1 MNKKSTVKIGLIIF
15 LMNLFLSSCCPF
27 IKADSLGHNFILSE
41 YDNVDRRILYSKDK
55 CSGEGIE
62 IVPMTVL
69 EYANNSNW
77 IIAKSSKSKLS
88 ADFEYWIIDKNFDIQ
103 QNDSAINII
112 KAHVYGPLDS
122 ISFINKLNQQN
133 INLKLKKIL
142 VDK

>member
-1 MNKKSTVKIGLIIF
+1 MNKKFILKIGLIIF
-15 LMNLFLSSCCPF
+15 LMNLGLSSCCPF
-27 IKADSLGHNFILSE
+27 IKADNLGDGFILSE
-41 YDNVDRRILYSKDK
+41 YDNVDRRILFSKDK

-69 EYANNSNW
+69 EYADNSNW

-88 ADFEYWIIDKNFDIQ
+88 ADFEYWIIDKDFDIQ

-112 KAHVYGPLDS
+112 RAHVYGPLDS
-122 ISFINKLNQQN
+122 ITFINKLNQQN
-133 INLKLKKIL
+133 INLKLKEIL